1 MSQSATK
8 GLSELETSFGSLKCW
23 DHGPIASGP
32 PLIFLQGLIAGPD
45 AWSGVLRALTDRHR
59 CITVDWPFGA
69 HQRPMRAEA
78 DLSPPALAGLVIEV
92 LDQLGLERA
101 VLVGND
107 SGGVI
112 SQLVLTDHPDR
123 ISALVLVACDAFECF
138 PPAQY
143 RPLFRLVRV
152 PGVVRLLAAAMNR
165 PAFATSRLGYGAV
178 ARDPADLLH
187 WARPLASDALI
198 RRDLR
203 KLISGSSHRQTLNA
217 AAHFADFDRPV
228 LVVWAGED
236 RLFPR
241 ALGKRLAGAFPNGHL
256 AIVPESRTLIPHD
269 QPLAL
274 AALITEFLETVPAS

>member
-1 MSQSATK
+1 
-8 GLSELETSFGSLKCW
+8 
-23 DHGPIASGP
+23 
-32 PLIFLQGLIAGPD
+32 
-45 AWSGVLRALTDRHR
+45 
-59 CITVDWPFGA
+59 
-69 HQRPMRAEA
+69 
-78 DLSPPALAGLVIEV
+78 V

-107 SGGVI
+107 SGAVI

-187 WARPLASDALI
+187 WARPLAGDALI
-198 RRDLR
+198 RRDL
-203 KLISGSSHRQTLNA
+203 
-217 AAHFADFDRPV
+217 
-228 LVVWAGED
+228 VVWAGED
-236 RLFPR
+236 PLFPR
-241 ALGKRLAGAFPNGHL
+241 ALGKRLARAFPNGHL

-274 AALITEFLETVPAS
+274 AALITDFLETVRAS